1 MHLFVSKPIDLLSFF
16 ILLLFL
22 LQSPIKAEDQIV
34 TECGSPNS
42 NYSSGSPFERNLNAL
57 LPSLASGGV
66 QNISS
71 FYYTTSGNDTNRVY
85 GFAQCMSAASADV
98 CRECLTN
105 ATVQNLQRCPNRTQV
120 SVRYYNCILRYSDQP
135 FLSQLS
141 TGLRVSICR
150 IENASNPELFNE
162 RLGGLMT
169 NISSLASSDP
179 SKFATEDTRWGDFG
193 IIYGMG
199 QCTRDLS
206 QTDCGSCLETM
217 IGAIPSSCSNLTGGN
232 IYSVSCNIRYDP
244 YSFVEAPPPPPAMPP
259 PPSPPPSPPPPPQ
272 EPPNSKKNSSRTIAA
287 ITIPTVV
294 VVVLL
299 GTICC
304 YLLRRKAKK
313 SLIGEHETRSVESL
327 QFPLSIIIS
336 ATNNFSDANM
346 LGRGGFG
353 SVYKGKLTD
362 GLEIAVKR
370 LSRDS
375 GQGLEEFRN
384 EVALIAKLQ
393 HRNLVRLLG
402 FCVEGEERILIY
414 EYVPNKSLDNFLF
427 DPLKREQLDWQRR
440 YKIIEGIARGLLYL
454 HEDSRLRIIHRD
466 LKAGNILLDGDMN
479 AKISDFGMARIFG
492 VDQTQGNTNRIAGT
506 FGYMAPEYAMQGLF
520 SVKSD
525 VYSFGILVLEIVTGQ
540 KSTSIYQ
547 SDQAMDLPSYA
558 WRQWNDGTI
567 LDMIDP
573 SLREHAPTNE
583 IMRCIHIALLC
594 VQEEVADRPTMSSVI
609 LMLSSYS
616 LTLSSPIQPAYF
628 VGSRTTSDVFGA
640 KNGSQITE
648 TDTTERGETPLSVNE
663 MSVTELYPR

>member
-1 MHLFVSKPIDLLSFF
+1 MTFFSSKV
-16 ILLLFL
+16 
-22 LQSPIKAEDQIV
+22 LQL
-34 TECGSPNS
+34 
-42 NYSSGSPFERNLNAL
+42 Y
-57 LPSLASGGV
+57 
-66 QNISS
+66 
-71 FYYTTSGNDTNRVY
+71 
-85 GFAQCMSAASADV
+85 
-98 CRECLTN
+98 
-105 ATVQNLQRCPNRTQV
+105 
-120 SVRYYNCILRYSDQP
+120 
-135 FLSQLS
+135 
-141 TGLRVSICR
+141 
-150 IENASNPELFNE
+150 
-162 RLGGLMT
+162 
-169 NISSLASSDP
+169 
-179 SKFATEDTRWGDFG
+179 
-193 IIYGMG
+193 
-199 QCTRDLS
+199 
-206 QTDCGSCLETM
+206 
-217 IGAIPSSCSNLTGGN
+217 SNLKQPGL
-232 IYSVSCNIRYDP
+232 D
-244 YSFVEAPPPPPAMPP
+244 
-259 PPSPPPSPPPPPQ
+259 
-272 EPPNSKKNSSRTIAA
+272 SKKNSSRTIAA